1 MKRILKILLII
12 TVLVGSLSGCR
23 QATKESAPSSFFEW
37 TDSYGREIVLE
48 KAPQRIASLSPAITE
63 IFYMIGA
70 EDKLV
75 GVSDFCHYP
84 PEVEKIPKI
93 GGMQNINMEALLAQ
107 HPDVLLIGSMVS
119 EKDVETIEK
128 MNIPVVTIKEE
139 SNIEGMSEMIEVLG
153 RITGCEQ
160 KASEEAT
167 RWRQRIEQLKQEN
180 EKLKGSEKSVF
191 YVVGFGDAGD
201 FTAPKGSHIHEMIE
215 LAGCRNIGAELSNW
229 NVSREFLFKSD
240 PDIIIIRSE
249 DCDAFK
255 SQYPYTQLK
264 AVKEGHV
271 YPIESGWIDVVST
284 RNLQAIEFIRQKA
297 QELDS

>member
-12 TVLVGSLSGCR
+12 TVLVGSLAGCR
-23 QATKESAPSSFFEW
+23 QATKDAAPSCFFEW

-70 EDKLV
+70 ENKLV

-180 EKLKGSEKSVF
+180 ENLKGSEKSVF
-191 YVVGFGDAGD
+191 YVVGFGDAGPVQVRPRHHHHPVGGLRRLQVAIPLHAAQSSQGGTRLSHRERLD
-201 FTAPKGSHIHEMIE
+201 RCGLHPESASHRVHTAEGPGT
-215 LAGCRNIGAELSNW
+215 R
-229 NVSREFLFKSD
+229 FLIF
-240 PDIIIIRSE
+240 
-249 DCDAFK
+249 
-255 SQYPYTQLK
+255 
-264 AVKEGHV
+264 
-271 YPIESGWIDVVST
+271 
-284 RNLQAIEFIRQKA
+284 
-297 QELDS
+297 